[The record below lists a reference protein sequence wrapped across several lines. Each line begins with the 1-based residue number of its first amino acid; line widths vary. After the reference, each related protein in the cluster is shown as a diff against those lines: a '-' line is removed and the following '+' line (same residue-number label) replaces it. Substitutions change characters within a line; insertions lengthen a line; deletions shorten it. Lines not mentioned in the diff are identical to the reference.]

1 LYLICRTEFLNR
13 RWHEYTGLSV
23 EDGHGWGWQ
32 VAIHPD
38 DLGRL
43 LATWESLLKS
53 GEPGEI
59 EARLRRSDGAYRWF
73 LFRVQPFHN
82 GIGRVARW
90 YGTAA
95 DIEDRKRAE
104 SLRAIEKH
112 MLEMTPWSVER

>member
-59 EARLRRSDGAYRWF
+59 DAVASLRRGLSVVPIQGPAVPQRNRPSRQVVRDR
-73 LFRVQPFHN
+73 
-82 GIGRVARW
+82 GR
-90 YGTAA
+90 Y
-95 DIEDRKRAE
+95 
-104 SLRAIEKH
+104 
-112 MLEMTPWSVER
+112 